1 MVLTEDVEQ
10 IKSEL
15 AQELGEDAHNLRR
28 LSAFLEQLEG
38 QDALG
43 PYSALL
49 LALTGLS
56 FDEEEA
62 VLHWK
67 AIRSNRGELTAR
79 LGRPVGL
86 RIALLDHFVHQ
97 NHNSTSPHW
106 IEVSLTPSAAR
117 TDGTDPVTGL
127 LDTEALGKH
136 LHREVQRAR
145 RFRTGFSVLLV
156 QIDDYFAILE
166 RAGSINAGFV
176 QREVGLLLS
185 NAVRDIDPAAR
196 IGPGTF
202 GVVLPETDR
211 TGAFL
216 VAERLRRRVK
226 DHFAS
231 RSFGGRRLGVTVSG
245 GIASFPEDAGFG
257 VELMD
262 RGEQALHQARARG
275 RDRISA
281 HFRERREYFR
291 ITPDSGELQVQLVER
306 GQPLGGVNGGAPAQ
320 NISAQ
325 GVLLRSSRAY
335 PLGQPVSVICN
346 NLRDVDQVVV
356 QGRIVRVEELDGA
369 SADVSFEVGVA
380 FEHQLDEVL
389 EFLERFGEPQ
399 S

>member
-1 MVLTEDVEQ
+1 M
-10 IKSEL
+10 
-15 AQELGEDAHNLRR
+15 
-28 LSAFLEQLEG
+28 
-38 QDALG
+38 
-43 PYSALL
+43 
-49 LALTGLS
+49 
-56 FDEEEA
+56 
-62 VLHWK
+62 
-67 AIRSNRGELTAR
+67 
-79 LGRPVGL
+79 
-86 RIALLDHFVHQ
+86 
-97 NHNSTSPHW
+97 
-106 IEVSLTPSAAR
+106 
-117 TDGTDPVTGL
+117 
-127 LDTEALGKH
+127 
-136 LHREVQRAR
+136 QRAR
-145 RFRTGFSVLLV
+145 RFRTGFSVLVV

-231 RSFGGRRLGVTVSG
+231 RQFGGRRLGVTVSG

-291 ITPDSGELQVQLVER
+291 ITPDSGELQIQLVER
-306 GQPLGGVNGGAPAQ
+306 GQPLGGVNGDAQAQ

-325 GVLLRSSRAY
+325 GVLLLSSRAY

-356 QGRIVRVEELDGA
+356 QGRIVRVEELDGG
-369 SADVSFEVGVA
+369 SADPSFEVGIA